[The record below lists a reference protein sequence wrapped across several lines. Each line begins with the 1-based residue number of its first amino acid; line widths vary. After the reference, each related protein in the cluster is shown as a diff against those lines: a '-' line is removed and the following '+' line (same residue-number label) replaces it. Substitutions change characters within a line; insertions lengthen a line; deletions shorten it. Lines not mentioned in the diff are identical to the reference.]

1 MAHFY
6 LNEALTTAV
15 PGAEVLLVGAEAR
28 HAVAVSRT
36 RVGDILHLGN
46 GAGLMLTGQVTSAAN
61 DRVSVRV
68 DTVRYDEPPQPRI
81 HLFQALAK
89 GDRDEA
95 AVQTATELGVDSV
108 TPWAAE
114 RSIVKWV
121 GPKEV
126 KGRQRWQTIVREASK
141 QSVRSRV
148 PEVHPVAGTAGIAD
162 RARTDRVL
170 LLEPTAHTPLTS
182 LSFDA
187 RDIIVV
193 VGPEGGI
200 SETERTRLIAAGAEE
215 VRLGPTVLRTSTA
228 GPAALAVIA
237 GLLGR
242 W

>member
-6 LNEALTTAV
+6 LNEALSSTV
-15 PGAEVLLVGAEAR
+15 PGSEVWLTGAEAR

-36 RVGDILHLGN
+36 KVGDILHLGN
-46 GAGLMLTGQVTSAAN
+46 GAGMMLTGEVTAAAS

-68 DTVRYDEPPQPRI
+68 DTVRHQEPPSPRI
-81 HLFQALAK
+81 HLVQALAK

-95 AVQTATELGVDSV
+95 AVQTATELGVDEV

-121 GPKEV
+121 GAKAD
-126 KGRQRWQTIVREASK
+126 KGAERWRAIVREAAK
-141 QSVRSRV
+141 QSVR
-148 PEVHPVAGTAGIAD
+148 PHLPTVHSVAGTSRIAEC
-162 RARTDRVL
+162 ASTDRVL
-170 LLEPTAHTPLTS
+170 VLEPSADTPLTS
-182 LSFDA
+182 LTFDA
-187 RDIIVV
+187 RAIVLV

-200 SETERTRLIAAGAEE
+200 SPSERRRLVEAGAEE

-237 GLLGR
+237 SMLGR